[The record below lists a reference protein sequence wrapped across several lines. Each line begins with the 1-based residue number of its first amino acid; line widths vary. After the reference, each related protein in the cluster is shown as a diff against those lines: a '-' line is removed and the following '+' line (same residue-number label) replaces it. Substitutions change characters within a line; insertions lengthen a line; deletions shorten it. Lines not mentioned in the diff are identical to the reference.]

1 MSRRDDELHVR
12 PGRIKNKSVTGQV
25 MRAAKMAGHVGKHFG
40 QRPGAGSTFGR
51 GRSAALGLAASTA
64 RRVTVKAR
72 VVQHQGKRFRAAP
85 LARHLA
91 YLKREGVTRD
101 GQEAQ
106 TFNAESDGAD
116 DHAFADR
123 CKDDRHHFR
132 FMVSPEDASEM
143 ADLKAF
149 TRELM
154 ADASRDLGTKLEWV
168 AVDHWNTDNPHIHV
182 LVRGRTDKDQDLVIS
197 RAYISRGL
205 RERASA
211 RVGLELGPRSEQ
223 EIRAALEKE
232 MASDRWTSLDNHL
245 QRLADDGAGIADL
258 RPGGDGDPEVRRLM
272 LGRAAKLARL
282 GLADQIAPG
291 CWSIKP
297 GLQGTLRVLS
307 ERGDIIKTLHRAM
320 SRGGGEPD
328 PAGFA
333 IHPGMPRD
341 PVLGRLVDR
350 GLLDEIRGTGY
361 AVIAGTDGR
370 THHVSLGD
378 LALTGDAATGAIVE
392 TRTYQDGKGRAS
404 FALAVRSDLTLAEQ
418 IKARGPTWLD
428 RQLVG
433 KPVQLAEA
441 GFGAEVKD
449 AMVARGAHLVTEG
462 FARRDGQRL
471 VFAPN
476 LLATLG
482 RRELGEAAGE
492 IARTSGRV
500 HRPAEEGDPVAGT
513 YRQRVSLAAGRFAMI
528 DDGLGFQLVPWRPAL
543 ESHLGREVG
552 GRMTAQGVAWSFE
565 RDRGLGL

>member
-12 PGRIKNKSVTGQV
+12 PGRIKHKSVTGQV
-25 MRAAKMAGHVGKHFG
+25 MRAAKMAGHVGKRFG
-40 QRPGAGSTFGR
+40 QHPATGSGFGR
-51 GRSAALGLAASTA
+51 GRSAALGLATSTA

-85 LARHLA
+85 LTRHLA
-91 YLKREGVTRD
+91 YLKRDGVTRD
-101 GQEAQ
+101 GQDAQ
-106 TFNAESDGAD
+106 AFDAKNDKAD

-143 ADLKAF
+143 TDLKAF

-154 ADASRDLGTKLEWV
+154 TDVSRDLGTKLDWV

-182 LVRGRTDKDQDLVIS
+182 LVRGRTDRDQDLVIS

-205 RERASA
+205 REWASA
-211 RVGLELGPRSEQ
+211 RVGLELGPRNAQ

-232 MASDRWTSLDNHL
+232 MAADRWTSLDHSL

-258 RPGGDGDPEVRRLM
+258 RPSGAGDPELRRLL

-282 GLADQIAPG
+282 GLAEQIAPG

-307 ERGDIIKTLHRAM
+307 ERGDIIKTMHRAM

-328 PAGFA
+328 LAAFA
-333 IHPGMPRD
+333 IHPGVPRD
-341 PVLGRLVDR
+341 PILGRLVDR
-350 GLLDEIRGTGY
+350 GLLDEIRGTAY

-370 THHVSLGD
+370 IHHVALGD
-378 LALTGDAATGAIVE
+378 LALTCDAATGAIVE
-392 TRTYQDGKGRAS
+392 TRAYEDGKGRAS

-418 IKARGPTWLD
+418 ITAHGPTWLD

-449 AMVARGAHLVTEG
+449 AMTARGAHLVAEG
-462 FARRDGQRL
+462 FARTENQRL
-471 VFAPN
+471 VFARD

-482 RRELGEAAGE
+482 RRELADAATE
-492 IARTSGRV
+492 IARSSGRA
-500 HRPAEEGDPVAGT
+500 HRPAEEGDPVSGT
-513 YRQRVSLAAGRFAMI
+513 YRQRISLAAGRFAMI

-543 ESHLGREVG
+543 ESRLGQEVS
-552 GRMTAQGVAWSFE
+552 GRMTAKGMAWSFE